1 MSRGFNLM
9 DDNEDFILSRTPQV
23 LKINYRNSNT
33 EMSVIKSTLE
43 NTKIHLPKI
52 SENPYKR
59 KFKKYKFKYMKLK
72 EEINNNIK

>member
-1 MSRGFNLM
+1 M

-33 EMSVIKSTLE
+33 EMSVIKSILE

-72 EEINNNIK
+72 EEIKNNIK